1 MATRAL
7 PQEQKRLGINLGTV
21 LFILLRIVLA
31 YALMACAGVPGF
43 GFAGAALAAVGGA
56 GDGAFAARAKKRR
69 NSAVSGARRG
79 DGRGAR
85 LRRAGRAAQHGR
97 RCRGRRRAHKPLV
110 MFGLALSIPLLAFG
124 SAQFINVLRKPPLL
138 WASAGLLGWV
148 AGRMAT
154 EDALLRASA
163 MPPEIMHDFAPAVG
177 ALVAVLLAYGYSRG
191 RKIKRVAD
199 EVKEGGNM
207 RAFTMN
213 VARRRARRRGC
224 CWPERALGKA
234 SRPISKSRRRG
245 AGRRP
250 RARPSAAAI

>member
-1 MATRAL
+1 MDLSQTIAGLIEIVWLDFILSGENAVVLAMATRAL
-7 PQEQKRLGINLGTV
+7 PQEQKRLGVNLGTV

-43 GFAGAALAAVGGA
+43 GFAGAALLLWAALA
-56 GDGAFAARAKKRR
+56 TAL
-69 NSAVSGARRG
+69 
-79 DGRGAR
+79 RGASEKSPKIPAC
-85 LRRAGRAAQHGR
+85 RALGAAMAATLAFDAPVALLNMVAVQGASS
-97 RCRGRRRAHKPLV
+97 GHKPLV

-154 EDALLRASA
+154 EDALVRASA

-177 ALVAVLLAYGYSRG
+177 ALVAILLAYGASRG

-199 EVKEGGNM
+199 E
-207 RAFTMN
+207 
-213 VARRRARRRGC
+213 
-224 CWPERALGKA
+224 
-234 SRPISKSRRRG
+234 
-245 AGRRP
+245 
-250 RARPSAAAI
+250 